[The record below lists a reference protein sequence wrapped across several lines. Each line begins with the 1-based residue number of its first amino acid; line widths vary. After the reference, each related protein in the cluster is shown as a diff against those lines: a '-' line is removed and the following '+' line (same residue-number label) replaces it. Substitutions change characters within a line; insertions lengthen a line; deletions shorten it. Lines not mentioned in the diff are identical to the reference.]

1 MTSIINF
8 IYKYT
13 MLSSLSVYIYS
24 KIFNKNILY
33 HWYKPTF
40 IFWISLTNIYLLVL
54 FQDDIKKLIVN
65 NNK

>member
-24 KIFNKNILY
+24 KIFNKNVLY
-33 HWYKPTF
+33 DWYKPPF
-40 IFWISLTNIYLLVL
+40 IFWMSLTNIYLLVL
-54 FQDDIKKLIVN
+54 FQHDIKK
-65 NNK
+65 NK